1 MSMGPNSTFPAY
13 VRAIVERGPAHG
25 TRTAEEGLAF
35 LRATFNATGEAYGR
49 RIARR
54 DRKRA
59 AKAARR
65 ADRKVAA
72 ELARIAQ
79 RGGA

>member
-25 TRTAEEGLAF
+25 TRNGVEGLAF
-35 LRATFNATGEAYGR
+35 LRETFGASGEEYR
-49 RIARR
+49 SRIAAR
-54 DRKRA
+54 DAKRA

-65 ADRKVAA
+65 ADAKVAA

-79 RGGA
+79 RGAP